1 MSVVAHEIEGVS
13 VINHPLIQHK
23 LTIMRKKDTPSV
35 VFRALIKE
43 ISLLLGYE
51 VTRHLPTEM
60 IDIETPVTKTSAPK
74 LSGRKLCIFSILR
87 AGEGLARGLH
97 DLIPSARVGH
107 IGLYRDHESLEAIEY
122 YFKAPSHLD
131 ERFCLV
137 VDPML
142 ATGNSAIAALKQ
154 IKQRGANNI
163 VFLCLLAAPEG
174 LRALRKAHP
183 DVEIFTA
190 AVDDGLNEI
199 SYIMPGLGDA
209 GDRIFG
215 TK

>member
-1 MSVVAHEIEGVS
+1 MSVVKHEIDGVS

-35 VFRALIKE
+35 MFRALIKE

-51 VTRHLPTEM
+51 VTRHLPIEL
-60 IDIETPVTKTSAPK
+60 IEIETPLAKTNAPQ
-74 LSGRKLCIFSILR
+74 LAGRKLCIFSILR
-87 AGEGLARGLH
+87 AGEGLAQGLH

-107 IGLYRDHESLEAIEY
+107 IGLYRDHENLEAIEY

-190 AVDDGLNEI
+190 AVDDGLNEK

>member
-1 MSVVAHEIEGVS
+1 MSAIKHEIDGVW
-13 VINHPLIQHK
+13 VISHPLIQHK

-35 VFRALIKE
+35 VFRALIRE

-51 VTRHLPTEM
+51 VTRHLPIEF
-60 IDIETPVTKTSAPK
+60 IDIETPVAKTKAPQ
-74 LSGRKLCIFSILR
+74 LAGRKLCIFSILR
-87 AGEGLARGLH
+87 AGEGLAQGLH

-107 IGLYRDHESLEAIEY
+107 VGLYRDHNSLEAVEY

-142 ATGNSAIAALKQ
+142 ATGNSAISALQQ
-154 IKQRGANNI
+154 IKKHGAKDI

-174 LRALRKAHP
+174 LIALREAHP
-183 DVEIFTA
+183 DVKIFTA
-190 AVDDGLNEI
+190 SVDERLNEK
-199 SYIMPGLGDA
+199 SYIIPGLGDA